1 MGKDRVWAE
10 GCFNLWQPS
19 ILVLHGIHYALLGIF
34 YLWSYSTSE
43 LSEASLEMN
52 TKLLNESAILTTRY
66 KKDNITKNEVNEAA
80 DRMIGGTS
88 TRGIAGS
95 TMEDTKNEKVI
106 QEESQESSMNDDFM
120 VMTKTTTS
128 NPTCSSRG
136 VPVMALQ
143 Q

>member
-1 MGKDRVWAE
+1 
-10 GCFNLWQPS
+10 
-19 ILVLHGIHYALLGIF
+19 
-34 YLWSYSTSE
+34 
-43 LSEASLEMN
+43 
-52 TKLLNESAILTTRY
+52 
-66 KKDNITKNEVNEAA
+66 
-80 DRMIGGTS
+80 MIGGTS